1 MNQFHSALGK
11 RAQACVRTASPF
23 DDEINEIGDDEIN
36 EIGHTPAGQ
45 GAFAQ
50 LPRQKSSMVLTP
62 SCGFF
67 LKSGQNRSRL
77 IHPMMIGRP

>member
-23 DDEINEIGDDEIN
+23 DDEINEIG
-36 EIGHTPAGQ
+36 HTPAGQ

-50 LPRQKSSMVLTP
+50 LPRQKSSMVFTP
-62 SCGFF
+62 SCGFS

-77 IHPMMIGRP
+77 IHSMMIGRP